1 MDTQRY
7 YALVAS
13 LPRLPHFEQGEYVP
27 ITREALAS
35 RLRSLKPSH
44 LAELEAASKLTRWQK
59 QPRERTTADIVA
71 QYDKAMKVIE
81 HRALRDIVEYR
92 MGERTVMVALRMRKR
107 GERPQPEVPW
117 GVGRWTRKI
126 EAHWDDS
133 DLGVKSVFPWVDKAR
148 ALVDSRDALELERM
162 LLGVIW
168 NKLTEIEGRTPF
180 GFERVIGFVFK
191 WDLFKRWLTYDA
203 GVAKERFQEL
213 TVEVTRDHQKL
224 FA

>member
-1 MDTQRY
+1 MGTQRY

-27 ITREALAS
+27 ITSKALAS
-35 RLRSLKPSH
+35 RLRTLEPLH
-44 LAELEAASKLTRWQK
+44 LAELEAAIKLTRWQK

-71 QYDKAMKVIE
+71 QYEKAMKVIE
-81 HRALRDIVEYR
+81 HPALRDLVEYR
-92 MGERTVMVALRMRKR
+92 MDERTVMVALRMRQR

-133 DLGVKSVFPWVDKAR
+133 DLGVKSTFPWVDNAR
-148 ALVDSRDALELERM
+148 ALVQSDDALELERM

-168 NKLTEIEGRTPF
+168 NKLTEIEGRSQF
-180 GFERVIGFVFK
+180 GFERVISFVFK
-191 WDLFKRWLTYDA
+191 RDLFKRWLTYDA
-203 GVAKERFQEL
+203 RAAKERFQEL
-213 TVEVTRDHQKL
+213 TVEVTRDHQEL